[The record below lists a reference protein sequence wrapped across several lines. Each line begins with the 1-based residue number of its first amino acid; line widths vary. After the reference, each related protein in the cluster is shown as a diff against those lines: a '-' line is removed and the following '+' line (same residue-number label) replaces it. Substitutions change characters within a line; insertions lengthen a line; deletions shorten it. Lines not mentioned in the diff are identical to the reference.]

1 MLGTETAIRR
11 SKGNLALL
19 SHPTNRLVRHDEPR
33 DARLLDA
40 AVAGVVLSFNPR
52 DNEMREKAQ
61 DAQSCLREM
70 LAAHMFSEEPCF
82 LPWTEDRSV
91 SRTMAD
97 LLKKR
102 YSELRTLA
110 QTISSTCFETG
121 SNSEI
126 MIAGRAL
133 CKLAVKLDDLM
144 DGAER
149 RMLARLRQYVFASL
163 GEEVR
168 FSA

>member
-19 SHPTNRLVRHDEPR
+19 SHPTNRLVRHEETR
-33 DARLLDA
+33 DVRLLEA

-52 DNEMREKAQ
+52 DNEMRDKAIE
-61 DAQSCLREM
+61 AQECLREM
-70 LAAHMFSEEPCF
+70 LAEHVFSEEPCF

-91 SRTMAD
+91 SRTMAE

-110 QTISSTCFETG
+110 QTVNSTSFETG

-126 MIAGRAL
+126 AVAGRAL
-133 CKLAVKLDDLM
+133 CKLSVKLDDLM

-149 RMLARLRQYVFASL
+149 RMLAKLRHYVFASSA
-163 GEEVR
+163 EEVR